1 MSEADV
7 DLLEVNHSLTEGNN
21 TTDKVYLL
29 SLSEVTSSVHGLFS
43 TDSTGCDKA
52 RYGKS
57 TEYAKDEGAWVD
69 ASTDCVG
76 NSW

>member
-7 DLLEVNHSLTEGNN
+7 DLLEVNHSLTEKNN

-29 SLSEVTSSVHGLFS
+29 SLSEVTNSAYGFS
-43 TDSTGCDKA
+43 TDRSDSDKA

>member
-29 SLSEVTSSVHGLFS
+29 SLSEVTNSAYGFS
-43 TDSTGCDKA
+43 TDRSDSDKA